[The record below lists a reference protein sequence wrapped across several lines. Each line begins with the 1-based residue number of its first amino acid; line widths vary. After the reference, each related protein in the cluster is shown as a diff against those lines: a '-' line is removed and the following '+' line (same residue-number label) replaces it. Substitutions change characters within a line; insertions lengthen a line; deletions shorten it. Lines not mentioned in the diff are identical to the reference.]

1 MPKTRQGSQQEKW
14 NGILKIFKIMKQ
26 KQGGK
31 KGEEESR
38 EKWNGRLMC
47 NHIYSSIK
55 Y

>member
-1 MPKTRQGSQQEKW
+1 
-14 NGILKIFKIMKQ
+14 MKQ

-31 KGEEESR
+31 KEEEESR
-38 EKWNGRLMC
+38 KKQNGRLMC